1 MAIINNTPPSHS
13 INDTTPQSTNT
24 NHILITERKSNI
36 SENQND
42 ILISTSLHYIFLLS
56 GFRHRNPNINRG
68 HLVGQ
73 LTYQFVKPFTF
84 KTHKINFPLMVMM
97 MTLMMMMAMIM
108 TIYFVRVC
116 PPGRISTG
124 WTDRLPAMVV
134 STIIV
139 ITIST
144 VMSSIVIITT
154 TITNIGWVV
163 IYCIPK
169 ITAI

>member
-1 MAIINNTPPSHS
+1 M
-13 INDTTPQSTNT
+13 
-24 NHILITERKSNI
+24 
-36 SENQND
+36 
-42 ILISTSLHYIFLLS
+42 IF
-56 GFRHRNPNINRG
+56 PW
-68 HLVGQ
+68 
-73 LTYQFVKPFTF
+73 
-84 KTHKINFPLMVMM
+84 MVMM
-97 MTLMMMMAMIM
+97 MTLMMMMMMTMIM

-139 ITIST
+139 ISIIT
-144 VMSSIVIITT
+144 VVSSIVIITT